1 MRITCA
7 YGFHGWE
14 EARVEGSDHNMTNGM
29 VVCRWRRMGDRET
42 YMIEWRHS
50 TSYGEDWFQ
59 GESDLHLNTEAFN
72 TVLDRVYDAVRRS
85 PRNASPTVVR
95 GYISRYLEMMR

>member
-1 MRITCA
+1 MRTRTE
-7 YGFHGWE
+7 YGYHDWNE
-14 EARVEGSDHNMTNGM
+14 CRVENSDHNMTNGM

-59 GESDLHLNTEAFN
+59 GESDLHLNTSALN
-72 TVLDRVYDAVRRS
+72 ALLNNVDDAVRRS
-85 PRNASPTVVR
+85 PRNASPMVVR
-95 GYISRYLEMMR
+95 GYISRYLETMR